1 MSYQGSYELMVGN
14 PAAFQSIQG
23 NMLKSLYCGQQQ
35 PASQP
40 LLFPGYHALQS
51 QLQGQGLISHH
62 AQSIQPPLLHPA
74 PTLPTTSLAPT
85 AIASSLSQPSAQ
97 AAPQSKK
104 FRPPQKS
111 QRYIPKPIPLE
122 LGNLKTYSNPD
133 ILICGNCRELFNDIV
148 DMLEHKKIYCKMRF
162 TCKCDQNQ
170 HADAAS
176 KCGQKEPDT
185 SQSPTN
191 NKAGFQEETSHG
203 KKVHLKC
210 SQCKEVFGQA
220 WDLMFHA
227 QNAHGVNIYK
237 LSDKNNSLPG
247 GK

>member
-1 MSYQGSYELMVGN
+1 MLHHPKQLLSVSGGGVSSGGGPVTSVSSSVPSLPA
-14 PAAFQSIQG
+14 PAALSTLSSG
-23 NMLKSLYCGQQQ
+23 VS
-35 PASQP
+35 PAQN
-40 LLFPGYHALQS
+40 
-51 QLQGQGLISHH
+51 
-62 AQSIQPPLLHPA
+62 
-74 PTLPTTSLAPT
+74 
-85 AIASSLSQPSAQ
+85 
-97 AAPQSKK
+97 KK
-104 FRPPQKS
+104 YRPPHKS
-111 QRYIPKPIPLE
+111 EKFTPKPIPPE

-170 HADAAS
+170 HADEPS

-185 SQSPTN
+185 SSSTN
-191 NKAGFQEETSHG
+191 NKGFQEETSQG

-220 WDLMFHA
+220 WDLMFHV

-237 LSDKNNSLPG
+237 LSDKNNSLQT

>member
-1 MSYQGSYELMVGN
+1 MSYPCGYEYL
-14 PAAFQSIQG
+14 
-23 NMLKSLYCGQQQ
+23 LGQQQ
-35 PASQP
+35 PLHNFQLIYPAGYSPLAAPSQ
-40 LLFPGYHALQS
+40 S
-51 QLQGQGLISHH
+51 
-62 AQSIQPPLLHPA
+62 PPTLSNLLHSKQVITQVA
-74 PTLPTTSLAPT
+74 NTSSPSST
-85 AIASSLSQPSAQ
+85 ASLSSLTGP
-97 AAPQSKK
+97 AAISGQNKK
-104 FRPPQKS
+104 YRPPHKTEKFT
-111 QRYIPKPIPLE
+111 PKPIPPE

-170 HADAAS
+170 HADEPS

-185 SQSPTN
+185 SSSTN
-191 NKAGFQEETSHG
+191 NKGFQEETSHG

-220 WDLMFHA
+220 WDLMFHV

-237 LSDKNNSLPG
+237 LSDKNNSLPT